1 MGAVG
6 KLIAA
11 GDHEGAARQF
21 VEEVVF
27 GPGAWENELSPEIK
41 KVLVENAPTFLDEL
55 QDPDQLGADL
65 EALARLEIPVRL
77 TQGSA
82 SPPVFP
88 RVIDRLIE
96 VMPNAERETIEGAAH
111 APQLTVPECYVETI
125 AAFATGCE
133 SLAVPLPPSSTAD

>member
-1 MGAVG
+1 MQQGARSLGAVG

-27 GPGAWENELSPEIK
+27 GPGAWENELPPEIK

-65 EALARLEIPVRL
+65 ERSPAWRSPCGSRKALR
-77 TQGSA
+77 
-82 SPPVFP
+82 
-88 RVIDRLIE
+88 
-96 VMPNAERETIEGAAH
+96 AH
-111 APQLTVPECYVETI
+111 R
-125 AAFATGCE
+125 
-133 SLAVPLPPSSTAD
+133 SSHV